1 MKLGTIR
8 MAGTDTEEH
17 TTCAIIL
24 SDPDEA
30 GRTPDTVQA
39 LPVPGVRDVAS
50 LLAMPTWRDSLTSVY
65 SASRSTSHSAAR
77 NTVLHIRREDLLCP
91 VLQPRKI
98 ICVGVNYRRHIEEM
112 GRELP
117 AYPTVFT
124 KFFDAVA
131 APFADVSVPSYATD
145 SVDWEGELAIVIGH
159 RVYQADESVAQ
170 ASIAGF
176 AIMNDATM
184 RDYQNRTVQWHQG
197 KSFYRSSGFGPWM
210 TTTDECGSGLSITT
224 LVNGVEKQRGNSAD
238 LVFSPA
244 TIVSYMSHIYPLNP
258 GDVIATG
265 TPSGVGFARS
275 PKERVTDGDTVE
287 VIVDK
292 LGSISNT
299 FRMQRS

>member
-17 TTCAIIL
+17 TSCAIIL
-24 SDPDEA
+24 SDLDDA
-30 GRTPDTVQA
+30 GRTPDTLEVI
-39 LPVPGVRDVAS
+39 PVPGHPDVAS
-50 LLAMPTWRDSLTSVY
+50 VLTLPTWKNTLASV
-65 SASRSTSHSAAR
+65 ASTSHGNAR
-77 NTVLHIRREDLLCP
+77 QIRREDLLCP
-91 VLQPRKI
+91 VLEPRKI
-98 ICVGVNYRRHIEEM
+98 ICVGVNYRHHIEEM

-117 AYPTVFT
+117 SYPTVFT
-124 KFFDAVA
+124 KFFDAIA
-131 APFADVSVPSYATD
+131 APFADVDVPSYATN
-145 SVDWEGELAIVIGH
+145 SVDWEGELAIVIG
-159 RVYQADESVAQ
+159 RRAYQADENVAQ

-197 KSFYRSSGFGPWM
+197 KSFYRSSGFGPWV
-210 TTTDECGSGLSITT
+210 TTPDECGSGLTISTF
-224 LVNGVEKQRGNSAD
+224 VNGIEKQRGNSAD

-265 TPSGVGFARS
+265 TPNGVGFARS